1 MVMKKRCI
9 KSFLL
14 TGMIILITFNIQE
27 ACAKII
33 NNINKNVL
41 QSDSLFSKEIQKQV
55 NSTELDN
62 HLYYPKSVLRLYKQ
76 NGFKPAWI
84 KPQNGE
90 GPTWQAMLMLDCVL
104 QFGLSHADYHPKELL
119 YDKLHNILD
128 TPGKVNLSQQ
138 ARFDIMLTDAIITF
152 MNNLHYG
159 KLNPDY
165 PAGKVDGNTNDR
177 FQADRFLIQALKQTN
192 TMGAIASVQPKSK
205 EYRDMQRK
213 MHLLEGLYQNDCYEI
228 PQAVIRKIAI
238 NMERLRWVNIEDSA
252 YIHINIPSYTLKLHL
267 RDSTYLFRI
276 IAGKPGTP
284 TPTLQSTVGYFTTA
298 PKLKV
303 PVKIL
308 PEKILSKAKTDNL
321 YLQNNQLATHN
332 KKSPHMQPSA
342 IDAPGSITFNF
353 PNIYNINLHDIKEQA
368 AFMKKERNLSNGSI
382 GVEHAEKLGTL
393 LLKNDN
399 SETKVTALHNG
410 MLNHVNKN
418 ITLKKPLPIKITYLT
433 CEIKDGEVVT
443 YNDIYSLDNKL
454 EMKLY
459 NVNQSLS
466 MR

>member
-1 MVMKKRCI
+1 MKNTFVKH
-9 KSFLL
+9 FLL
-14 TGMIILITFNIQE
+14 IGIAILVTFNSQE

-33 NNINKNVL
+33 NNNTDKNVF

-55 NSTELDN
+55 NSKDLSS

-76 NGFKPAWI
+76 NGFTPVWI

-128 TPGKVNLSQQ
+128 TPGKVNLDQQ

-165 PAGKVDGNTNDR
+165 PARKVDGNVNGR

-213 MHLLEGLYQNDCYEI
+213 MHLLEGLYQNDCYET

-267 RDSTYLFRI
+267 RDSTYFFRI

-284 TPTLQSTVGYFTTA
+284 TPTLQSTVGYVTTA
-298 PKLKV
+298 PKLKI
-303 PVKIL
+303 PPKMLPGKIL
-308 PEKILSKAKTDNL
+308 PKVKTDNL
-321 YLQNNQLATHN
+321 HLQNNQLATDN
-332 KKSPHMQPSA
+332 KKDTNIQRSF
-342 IDAPGSITFNF
+342 IDAPGSLAFHF
-353 PNIYNINLHDIKEQA
+353 PNIYDIYIHDIKEQA
-368 AFMKKERNLSNGSI
+368 LFMKKERDLSNGSI

-399 SETKVTALHNG
+399 SESKIAALHNG
-410 MLNHVNKN
+410 MLNHINKN
-418 ITLKKPLPIKITYLT
+418 IALKKPLPIKITYLT
-433 CEIKDGEVVT
+433 CEIKDGEIVT
-443 YNDIYSLDNKL
+443 YNDIYSLDKSL
-454 EMKLY
+454 EMKFY

-466 MR
+466 MK

>member
-1 MVMKKRCI
+1 MKKRFI

-14 TGMIILITFNIQE
+14 TGIIILVTFNIQE
-27 ACAKII
+27 ACAKIVS
-33 NNINKNVL
+33 INKDEL
-41 QSDSLFSKEIQKQV
+41 SGDSLFSKEIQKQV
-55 NSTELDN
+55 SGKELTG

-76 NGFKPAWI
+76 NGFTPAWI

-128 TPGKVNLSQQ
+128 TPGKVDLGQQ

-165 PAGKVDGNTNDR
+165 PARKIDGNMNGR
-177 FQADRFLIQALKQTN
+177 FQADKFLIQALKQTN

-205 EYRDMQRK
+205 EYRAMQRK
-213 MHLLEGLYQNDCYEI
+213 MHLLEGLYQNDCYET

-238 NMERLRWVNIEDSA
+238 NMERLRWVNMDDGA

-267 RDSTYLFRI
+267 RDSTYFFRI

-284 TPTLQSTVGYFTTA
+284 TPTLQSTVGYVTTA

-303 PVKIL
+303 PLKMLPGKIL
-308 PEKILSKAKTDNL
+308 PKVKTDNL
-321 YLQNNQLATHN
+321 YLQNNHLATDN
-332 KKSPHMQPSA
+332 KKDSNIQLSF
-342 IDAPGSITFNF
+342 IDAPGSLAFHFSNTY
-353 PNIYNINLHDIKEQA
+353 NIYIHDIK
-368 AFMKKERNLSNGSI
+368 GS
-382 GVEHAEKLGTL
+382 E
-393 LLKNDN
+393 
-399 SETKVTALHNG
+399 
-410 MLNHVNKN
+410 
-418 ITLKKPLPIKITYLT
+418 
-433 CEIKDGEVVT
+433 
-443 YNDIYSLDNKL
+443 
-454 EMKLY
+454 
-459 NVNQSLS
+459 
-466 MR
+466 